1 MPLPAPTGFK
11 ITVKHHPK
19 KAAPV
24 GHGLLHLCHARREH
38 ETIRDAGIAAEP
50 LPFTGISERL
60 ERREGEECVLGG
72 WGLQLQLHKRER
84 NTNQEV
90 VHCSES
96 ENDDER

>member
-60 ERREGEECVLGG
+60 ERREGEGVGG
-72 WGLQLQLHKRER
+72 VAIAQTRVEYKSRSYSLFRVRK
-84 NTNQEV
+84 
-90 VHCSES
+90 
-96 ENDDER
+96 